1 MPLFKSR
8 IKSALAH
15 RREQGLTR
23 QLKVLENSNGPL
35 LTSEGSSFINF
46 SSNDYLGLANDPELV
61 NAWQTGLSQ
70 YGAGSAASPLVTVLV
85 LLIEI

>member
-8 IKSALAH
+8 IKRALAH

-61 NAWQTGLSQ
+61 NAWQTGLPNMVLEVRHRPWSQ
-70 YGAGSAASPLVTVLV
+70 ALA